1 MSEITCEDGCQPS
14 TLRITRTYNSSEV
27 IANRKERTIYSAGVG
42 NRSFTSQADYISF
55 KKRCIT
61 SGGSLNTN
69 YTPNYGNVRPE
80 VPIPTDIVN
89 PDFLISSEHLAL
101 KKQNFL
107 NWINSPS

>member
-55 KKRCIT
+55 KKDV
-61 SGGSLNTN
+61 LH
-69 YTPNYGNVRPE
+69 PE
-80 VPIPTDIVN
+80 DHSIPIIHQIMEILDLKYQYQ
-89 PDFLISSEHLAL
+89 LI
-101 KKQNFL
+101 
-107 NWINSPS
+107 